1 MPVFLA
7 FFTIAERRKPFLV
20 PEPYEKRGMT
30 LVYIYI
36 SVAEDMNSGLELR
49 SSPLIGPRTSHL
61 E

>member
-20 PEPYEKRGMT
+20 PEPYEKWGMT
-30 LVYIYI
+30 LVYI

-49 SSPLIGPRTSHL
+49 SSPLIGPWTSHL